1 MSPHNL
7 THSAVGALTQGA
19 NQAGRTSGAAAACKC
34 GATGAAP
41 GRNRANAGPER
52 YRAVISP
59 TAAAGA
65 LLLLTTRSATL
76 RAARGCRGS
85 FFSEASCST

>member
-7 THSAVGALTQGA
+7 THSAVGTLTQGA
-19 NQAGRTSGAAAACKC
+19 DQAGRTSGAATAYER
-34 GATGAAP
+34 GVTG
-41 GRNRANAGPER
+41 AGPER

-76 RAARGCRGS
+76 RAARGCRGL
-85 FFSEASCST
+85 FFAEASCST